1 MTSLIKAIGLA
12 LCCAVAPLAA
22 TAADAAAATG
32 VYKEKNVAAAYLV
45 RSQNQELWS
54 AETDTRLPPAS
65 LTKIMTAL
73 LVLEDYHPD
82 EVTTITA
89 AAAAEP
95 ASKIGL
101 HKGDRMRVADL
112 LAAALIHS
120 ANDACHAL
128 ADWYSGSEKQFV
140 VHMNRRAKELG
151 MHDTNFVNACGLDAP
166 GHYSTAGDIAKL
178 AEVAMQNPTF
188 RRLVKKE
195 KMVIRSVDGKRR
207 FAFRTTNQM
216 VGRYPGMLGGKTG
229 FTNRA
234 GPCLMAVAE
243 RDGVRV
249 LLVMLNAKNRWWH
262 ASGMFDLAFQQ
273 LTGNTQVAATQAAHG
288 VR

>member
-12 LCCAVAPLAA
+12 LCCVAAPLAMAAEPAA
-22 TAADAAAATG
+22 TAGA
-32 VYKEKNVAAAYLV
+32 YKEKNVAAAYLV
-45 RSQNQELWS
+45 RSQNQELWA
-54 AETDTRLPPAS
+54 AETTTRLPPAS

-73 LVLEDYHPD
+73 LVLEDYHPN

-89 AAAAEP
+89 AAAKEP

-101 HKGDRMRVADL
+101 RKGDRMRVADL

-128 ADWYSGSEKQFV
+128 ADWYSGSEAQFV
-140 VHMNRRAKELG
+140 KHMNRRAKELG
-151 MHDTNFVNACGLDAP
+151 MHDTHFVNACGLDAP
-166 GHYSTAGDIAKL
+166 GHYSTAQDIAKL
-178 AEVAMQNPTF
+178 GEVAMKNPTF
-188 RRLVKKE
+188 LRLVKKE

-207 FAFRTTNQM
+207 FAFRTTNQL

-243 RDGVRV
+243 RDGVQV

-273 LTGNTQVAATQAAHG
+273 LTGNTQVAAAQAARA